1 MSLINI
7 NQFGFNVG
15 AHGAKIKS
23 AAEPLRKAFVA
34 ADNEVRKA
42 MRRQWML
49 GHLAG
54 ASAQAEADTRQVKL
68 DKVDP
73 AKHIA
78 NAEKVLNAGKGNG
91 ASKANIAAIDRASS
105 DFAYHIGSAVK
116 SNKAEPTK
124 VRISAAERAAFEAF
138 KKVCGD
144 RMRVV
149 FKALA

>member
-54 ASAQAEADTRQVKL
+54 QR
-68 DKVDP
+68 
-73 AKHIA
+73 IA
-78 NAEKVLNAGKGNG
+78 NAEKVLNAGKGKG

>member
-34 ADNEVRKA
+34 ADDEVRKA

-54 ASAQAEADTRQVKL
+54 QG
-68 DKVDP
+68 
-73 AKHIA
+73 IA
-78 NAEKVLNAGKGNG
+78 NSEKVLDAGKGNG

-105 DFAYHIGSAVK
+105 DFRYYIGSAVK

-138 KKVCGD
+138 VKVCGD
-144 RMRVV
+144 RASVV
-149 FKALA
+149 FKALI

>member
-7 NQFGFNVG
+7 NEFGFKVG
-15 AHGAKIKS
+15 RNGADIKS

-34 ADNEVRKA
+34 ADTDVRKA

-54 ASAQAEADTRQVKL
+54 QR
-68 DKVDP
+68 
-73 AKHIA
+73 IA
-78 NAEKVLNAGKGNG
+78 NAEKVLNAGKGKG